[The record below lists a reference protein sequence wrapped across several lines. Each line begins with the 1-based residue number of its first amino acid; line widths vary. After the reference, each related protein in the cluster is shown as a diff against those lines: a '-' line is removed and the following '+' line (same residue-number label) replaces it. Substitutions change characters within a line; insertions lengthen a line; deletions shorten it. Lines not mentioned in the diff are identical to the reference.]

1 MTVSSG
7 SGDRPR
13 RAQLLDALNV
23 AFRTSSAQSVMLSQA
38 AADYLEMASSDIEC
52 FDLLSLHGPMTAGRL
67 AELTGLTTGAIT
79 GVIDRL
85 ERGGYAT
92 RERDPHDR
100 RRVIVRPRLERR
112 ADPAAVAAY
121 GPVAAAMDA
130 LLTRYGDDELA
141 VILDFFTRANA
152 ELHAHIT
159 RLRADLRSPKAEG
172 RREHGGQG

>member
-1 MTVSSG
+1 MAASSD
-7 SGDRPR
+7 SGDLSR
-13 RAQLLDALNV
+13 RAQLLAALNV

-85 ERGGYAT
+85 ERAGYAS
-92 RERDPHDR
+92 RERDPNDR
-100 RRVIVRPRLERR
+100 RRVIVTPNLQRH

-121 GPVAAAMDA
+121 GPVAAAMDD
-130 LLTRYGDDELA
+130 LLTRYTDDELA
-141 VILDFFTRANA
+141 LILDFFTRANA
-152 ELHAHIT
+152 ALHDHVA
-159 RLRADLRSPKAEG
+159 RLRSTPRATKTE
-172 RREHGGQG
+172 

>member
-1 MTVSSG
+1 MVVSSD
-7 SGDRPR
+7 SGGAAR

-85 ERGGYAT
+85 ERAGYAT
-92 RERDPHDR
+92 RERDPNDR
-100 RRVIVRPRLERR
+100 RRVIVQPRLERR
-112 ADPAAVAAY
+112 ADAAAVAAY
-121 GPVAAAMDA
+121 GPVAAAMDE
-130 LLTRYGDDELA
+130 LLTRYSDDELA
-141 VILDFFTRANA
+141 LILDFFSRANA
-152 ELHAHIT
+152 ALHGHIT
-159 RLRADLRSPKAEG
+159 RLRSEPRGTSST
-172 RREHGGQG
+172 

>member
-1 MTVSSG
+1 MSSG
-7 SGDRPR
+7 SSELSPR
-13 RAQLLDALNV
+13 ARLLAALNV

-38 AADYLEMASSDIEC
+38 AADYLEMASSDVEC

-85 ERGGYAT
+85 ERAGYAT
-92 RERDPHDR
+92 RERDPNDR
-100 RRVIVRPRLERR
+100 RRVIVRPNLARH

-130 LLTRYGDDELA
+130 LLTRYSDDELA
-141 VILDFFTRANA
+141 LILDFFTRAND
-152 ELHAHIT
+152 ELHAHIA
-159 RLRADLRSPKAEG
+159 RLRSEPRPPKAE
-172 RREHGGQG
+172 